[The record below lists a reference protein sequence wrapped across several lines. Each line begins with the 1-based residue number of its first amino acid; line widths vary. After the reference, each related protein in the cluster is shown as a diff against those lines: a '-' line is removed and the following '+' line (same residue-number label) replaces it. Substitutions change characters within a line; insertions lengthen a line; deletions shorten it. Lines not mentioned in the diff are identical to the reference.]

1 LRPKA
6 IISRIGLSS
15 STISTCLA
23 GIICECYLAPLL
35 QGRNIAE
42 S

>member
-6 IISRIGLSS
+6 IISRIGRSS

-23 GIICECYLAPLL
+23 GIVLAVAGARLL
-35 QGRNIAE
+35 KRQRVAD